1 MTDPIGAMLIMIK
14 NASLASKDSITVPYS
29 KLKHAIATCLE
40 KDGYVTSV
48 AQRTKGGHQVLE
60 IGIAYKDEAP
70 MVTHVERVSK
80 PSRRVYM
87 GVADIKAVRNGHGR
101 LVLSTPKGIMN
112 NTEARK
118 QLVGGEALFKIW

>member
-14 NASLASKDSITVPYS
+14 NASLASKDSIVVPYS

-40 KDGYVTSV
+40 KDGYVSLV
-48 AQRTKGGHQVLE
+48 AQKTKGKHQVLE
-60 IGIAYKDEAP
+60 IGLAYKDENP
-70 MVTHVERVSK
+70 MVNHIERVSK

-87 GVADIKAVRNGHGR
+87 GVDDIKVVRNGHGR
-101 LVLSTPKGIMN
+101 LFLSTPKGIMN
-112 NTEARK
+112 NSDARK

>member
-29 KLKHAIATCLE
+29 KVKHAIATCLE
-40 KDGYVTSV
+40 KDGYLTGV

-60 IGIAYKDEAP
+60 LSLAYADEKP
-70 MVTHVERVSK
+70 KVSHVERVSK
-80 PSRRVYM
+80 PSKRVYL
-87 GVADIKAVRNGHGR
+87 GVDDIKAVRNGHGR